1 MHQPLPCDILN
12 NVKAISC
19 REPGHFQALE
29 IPEPEAADGEI
40 MLRVRRIGICGTDFH
55 AFTGQQPYFE
65 YPRILGH
72 ELSAEVVEGSGKFK
86 AGDTVVPVPY
96 IHCGKCPTCLSGKT
110 NCCPSIRTLGVHTD
124 GGMREFMPVPEKNL
138 MPADD
143 LSHEQVATV
152 ECLAIGAH
160 AVSRAGLEPG
170 QWIAVAGTGPIGI
183 GVLHFARLAGARTIA
198 IDINPDRLDY
208 CRRIIG
214 VDACV
219 DGRGETVNQLREIT
233 AGNLPEKVFDATGA
247 PAAME
252 AAFEYV
258 GHGGALIL
266 VSIVKGN
273 ISFSDPLFH
282 AREMTVM
289 SSRNATRSDFSLVMD
304 ALRDGKIETSSF
316 VTHRCQFD
324 DLIGTFDK
332 WSNPSTGVV
341 KGMVA
346 L

>member
-1 MHQPLPCDILN
+1 M
-12 NVKAISC
+12 KAISC
-19 REPGHFQALE
+19 REPGHFQSLDV
-29 IPEPEAADGEI
+29 PEPEVAKDEV
-40 MLRVRRIGICGTDFH
+40 MLRIRRIGICGTDFH
-55 AFTGQQPYFE
+55 AFAGEQPYFE

-72 ELSAEVVEGSGKFK
+72 ELSAEVAESSGEFK
-86 AGDTVVPVPY
+86 SGDTVVPVPY
-96 IHCGKCPTCLSGKT
+96 IHCGSCPTCLSGKT
-110 NCCPSIRTLGVHTD
+110 NCCPAIRTLGVHID
-124 GGMREFMPVPEKNL
+124 GGMRELMPVPAKNL
-138 MPADD
+138 MRADD

-160 AVSRAGLEPG
+160 AVNRANIEEG

-183 GVLHFARLAGARTIA
+183 GVLHFARLAKARTIA
-198 IDINPDRLDY
+198 IDINPDRLAY
-208 CRRIIG
+208 CRDVIG

-219 DGRGETVNQLREIT
+219 DGRENTVDQLREIT
-233 AGNLPEKVFDATGA
+233 GGTLPQNVFDATGV

-252 AAFEYV
+252 GAFEYV
-258 GHGGALIL
+258 GHGGSLIL

-273 ISFSDPLFH
+273 ISFADPLFH

-289 SSRNATRSDFSLVMD
+289 SSRNATKSDFKLVMD
-304 ALRDGKIETSSF
+304 TLREGKIDISTF
-316 VTHRCQFD
+316 VTHHCQFNEIID
-324 DLIGTFDK
+324 QFES

>member
-1 MHQPLPCDILN
+1 M
-12 NVKAISC
+12 KAISC
-19 REPGHFQALE
+19 REPGHFQFLDV
-29 IPEPEAADGEI
+29 PEPVAAEGEV
-40 MLRVRRIGICGTDFH
+40 MLRIRRIGICGTDFH
-55 AFTGQQPYFE
+55 AFAGEQPYFE

-72 ELSAEVVEGSGKFK
+72 ELSAEVAESSGEFN

-96 IHCGKCPTCLSGKT
+96 IHCGVCPTCLGGKT
-110 NCCPSIRTLGVHTD
+110 NCCPSIRTLGVHID
-124 GGMREFMPVPEKNL
+124 GGMRELMPVPAKNL
-138 MPADD
+138 MRADD

-160 AVSRAGLEPG
+160 AVRRANLEQG

-183 GVLHFARLAGARTIA
+183 GVLHFARLAKARTIA
-198 IDINPDRLDY
+198 IDVNPDRLEY
-208 CRRIIG
+208 CRNIIG

-219 DGRGETVNQLREIT
+219 DARGETVDQLREIT
-233 AGNLPEKVFDATGA
+233 EGNLPQKVFDATGV

-266 VSIVKGN
+266 VSIVKGS
-273 ISFSDPLFH
+273 ISFADPLLH
-282 AREMTVM
+282 AREMTIM

-304 ALRDGKIETSSF
+304 SLRDGKIDISTF

-324 DLIGTFDK
+324 EIAEKFEHWG
-332 WSNPSTGVV
+332 NPSTGVV
-341 KGMVA
+341 KGMVE

>member
-1 MHQPLPCDILN
+1 LHRAVPCVILKT
-12 NVKAISC
+12 VKAISC

-40 MLRVRRIGICGTDFH
+40 MLRIRKIGICGTDFH
-55 AFTGQQPYFE
+55 AFAGKQPYFE

-72 ELSAEVVEGSGKFK
+72 ELSAVVAESSGNFRE
-86 AGDTVVPVPY
+86 GDTVVPIPY
-96 IHCGKCPTCLSGKT
+96 IHCGTCPTCRCGKT

-124 GGMREFMPVPEKNL
+124 GGMRELMPVPEKNL
-138 MPADD
+138 MRADG

-160 AVSRAGLEPG
+160 AVNRAGLEAG
-170 QWIAVAGTGPIGI
+170 QWAAIAGSGPIGI

-208 CRRIIG
+208 CRKVIG

-219 DGRGETVNQLREIT
+219 DGRENIVDQLREIT
-233 AGNLPEKVFDATGA
+233 DGQLPERVFDATGV

-258 GHGGALIL
+258 GHGGRLIL

-273 ISFSDPLFH
+273 ITFSDPLFH

-289 SSRNATRSDFSLVMD
+289 SSRNATRSDFNLVMD
-304 ALRDGKIETSSF
+304 ALREGKVDISSF
-316 VTHRCQFD
+316 ITHRCQLDEIISTFD
-324 DLIGTFDK
+324 D
-332 WSNPSTGVV
+332 WSNPSAGVI

>member
-1 MHQPLPCDILN
+1 MHRAVPCVILKT
-12 NVKAISC
+12 VKAISC

-40 MLRVRRIGICGTDFH
+40 MLRIRRIGICGTDFH
-55 AFTGQQPYFE
+55 AFAGEQPYFK

-72 ELSAEVVEGSGKFK
+72 ELSAEVAETAGNFK
-86 AGDTVVPVPY
+86 AGDMVVPVPY
-96 IHCGKCPTCLSGKT
+96 IHCGACPTCRAGKT
-110 NCCPSIRTLGVHTD
+110 NCCPSIRTLGVHID
-124 GGMREFMPVPEKNL
+124 GGMRELMPVPEKNL
-138 MPADD
+138 MHAEG
-143 LSHEQVATV
+143 LSHEQIATV

-160 AVSRAGLEPG
+160 AVNRANLQAG
-170 QWIAVAGTGPIGI
+170 QWAAIAGTGPIGI
-183 GVLHFARLAGARTIA
+183 GILHFARLAGARTIA

-208 CRRIIG
+208 CRQVIG

-219 DGRGETVNQLREIT
+219 DGREDAVTQLREIT
-233 AGNLPEKVFDATGA
+233 DGKLPERVFDATGV

-258 GHGGALIL
+258 GHGGRLIL

-273 ISFSDPLFH
+273 IAFSDPLFH

-289 SSRNATRSDFSLVMD
+289 SSRNATRSDFNLVMD
-304 ALRDGKIETSSF
+304 ALRDGEIDISSF

-324 DLIGTFDK
+324 EIIGTFDD
-332 WSNPSTGVV
+332 WRNPSAGVV